1 MGKKHYSGKELIC
14 RRQMEKQRQQ
24 GRENTIRKRV
34 QDMNQLKKSV
44 EAARQDM
51 RQRDTAREEKNNAD
65 GSI

>member
-1 MGKKHYSGKELIC
+1 MGKKHYSGKELIY
-14 RRQMEKQRQQ
+14 RRKMEKQRQQ

-51 RQRDTAREEKNNAD
+51 RQMAREGKDNAISD
-65 GSI
+65 